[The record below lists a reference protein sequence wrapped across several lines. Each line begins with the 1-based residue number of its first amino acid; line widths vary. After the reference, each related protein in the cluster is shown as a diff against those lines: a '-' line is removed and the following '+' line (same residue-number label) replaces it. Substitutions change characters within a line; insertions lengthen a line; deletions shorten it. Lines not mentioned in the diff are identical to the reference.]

1 MFCCKTHTI
10 GREEEMKNI
19 LVVLGGGRR
28 GGNTEQLT
36 DAFIR
41 GAEDAGHR
49 VEKISLAKTEI
60 KGCLGCNACRYGKP
74 CVQKDG
80 FNEMVPKIKAADL
93 VVFASPLY
101 FWTISAR
108 LKAFIERFYCIAEED
123 PAPPLGRYERYPV
136 KDAAL
141 LMTSADNFFWTF
153 EQAESYYRFAV
164 VHYIGFRD
172 KGVLLA
178 GGCGDTNGKPRID
191 QTDYLDRAYDFGKN
205 IY

>member
-1 MFCCKTHTI
+1 
-10 GREEEMKNI
+10 MKNI

-41 GAEDAGHR
+41 GAEDSGHR
-49 VEKISLAKTEI
+49 VEKISLTKTEI

-101 FWTISAR
+101 FWTVSAR

-164 VHYIGFRD
+164 IHYIGFRD